1 MAKLTF
7 PPTASGLTTP
17 LSQLSLSQTAASQQ
31 IRSISFF
38 GWGRKGKKAETTDD
52 IIANEVA
59 QPAAVKRQR
68 VLQQMLPGKVESD
81 SIFSDELASTAP
93 PSTTTS
99 QASNAGEADNQM
111 DRSKEALA
119 RAIDPDPLNRVRWQR
134 KMVIRHVAKATDP
147 FSKESRAA
155 RIKRTEREV
164 RQKSHFLP
172 TSVKKLV
179 HLARQIAGKPVEEAL
194 VQMQYSKK
202 KMARE
207 IALQLEIA
215 RDRAIVERGMG
226 LGKVKAAAEEEG
238 RKAVEGDV
246 ATAVQKIQTKDGKWM
261 EIDDPT
267 RMYIAQAWVERGP
280 WRGMQMSPR
289 ARGRADRILKPSTGI
304 SMVLKEEKTR
314 IREHKEREE
323 KKYRQGPWVHLPD
336 RPITAQRQYY
346 SW

>member
-1 MAKLTF
+1 MKKLTCL
-7 PPTASGLTTP
+7 PTASSLTTP
-17 LSQLSLSQTAASQQ
+17 LSQLSLSRTASSQQ

-38 GWGRKGKKAETTDD
+38 GWGRKGKKTETTDD
-52 IIANEVA
+52 IIANEIA
-59 QPAAVKRQR
+59 QPAAAKRQR

-93 PSTTTS
+93 PSTP
-99 QASNAGEADNQM
+99 APEAANANAGEADSQM
-111 DRSKEALA
+111 DRSKEGLA
-119 RAIDPDPLNRVRWQR
+119 RAVDPDPLNRVRWQR

-246 ATAVQKIQTKDGKWM
+246 AAAVHKIQTKDGKWL

-267 RMYIAQAWVERGP
+267 RMYVAQAWVERGP

-289 ARGRADRILKPSTGI
+289 ARGRADRILKPSTGEFTLAL
-304 SMVLKEEKTR
+304 ST
-314 IREHKEREE
+314 
-323 KKYRQGPWVHLPD
+323 
-336 RPITAQRQYY
+336 
-346 SW
+346 